1 MYNPE
6 NIRRRQKD
14 RAGADGGAEPVSDG
28 MGQGPT
34 LSVSA
39 ATSMASSPVFEGVD
53 AGRSRA
59 GAPMRSPAGPASRLR
74 QSSAPACGWHE
85 ASRPAEGAAAVL
97 VPARRWL
104 DRHERVASL
113 FEWVEQALIPRLV
126 RYDPG
131 ALHQDLMKPTKAE
144 FEAFFDRLLQDDEAG
159 IVATIDRLHGRGVS
173 MRSVFMELLVPAARR
188 MGERWCDDT
197 SDFVAVTVA
206 VGHLQRMVQRYSE
219 PFCAEGV
226 PHGRGHRILMAQPE
240 DETHSF
246 GLSLVSEFFRRD
258 GWDVVMARAGTG
270 LDPVQCVRSEV
281 FDAVGLS
288 VGSQLNLPWLRE
300 RIVRIRR
307 ESCNPSIV
315 VMVGGP
321 LFADQPER
329 ATEYGA
335 DLSASADE
343 APAQVLECLARR
355 DVNPSP
361 SDGGRF

>member
-6 NIRRRQKD
+6 NIRRKQKD
-14 RAGADGGAEPVSDG
+14 RASADGGAEPGGDG
-28 MGQGPT
+28 MSMGPT
-34 LSVSA
+34 LSVST

-59 GAPMRSPAGPASRLR
+59 GAAPRWLR
-74 QSSAPACGWHE
+74 QAGLNSPVLREAPPVAE
-85 ASRPAEGAAAVL
+85 AVGAGAAS
-97 VPARRWL
+97 ARRWP

-126 RYDPG
+126 RYDP
-131 ALHQDLMKPTKAE
+131 ASLLQDLMKPSEAD

-159 IVATIDRLHGRGVS
+159 IVDTIERLHGRGVS
-173 MRSVFMELLVPAARR
+173 MRTVFMDLLVPAARR

-206 VGHLQRMVQRYSE
+206 VGLLQRMVQRYSA

-226 PHGRGHRILMAQPE
+226 PLGRGHRILMAQPD

-246 GLSLVSEFFRRD
+246 GLSLVGEFFRRD
-258 GWDVVMARAGTG
+258 GWDVVVARAGTG
-270 LDPVQCVRSEV
+270 LEPVQCVRTET

-288 VGSQLNLPWLRE
+288 VGSQLNLPWLRD
-300 RIVRIRR
+300 RIARIRR

-329 ATEYGA
+329 ALEIGA
-335 DLSASADE
+335 DLSSPADQ
-343 APAQVLECLARR
+343 APARVLECLAGRPR
-355 DVNPSP
+355 APSP
-361 SDGGRF
+361 STDRSG

>member
-14 RAGADGGAEPVSDG
+14 RARADGGAEPVSDG
-28 MGQGPT
+28 MSQATT

-59 GAPMRSPAGPASRLR
+59 GAPMRPAAGRGEPSLML
-74 QSSAPACGWHE
+74 APAWHD
-85 ASRPAEGAAAVL
+85 AARLADAVAAELA
-97 VPARRWL
+97 PARRWL

-131 ALHQDLMKPTKAE
+131 SSNQHLMKPSEAE
-144 FEAFFDRLLQDDEAG
+144 FEAFFERLLRDDEPG
-159 IVATIDRLHGRGVS
+159 IVATIDRLHGRGLS
-173 MRSVFMELLVPAARR
+173 MRSVFMDLLVPAARR

-226 PHGRGHRILMAQPE
+226 AHGRGHRILMAQPE
-240 DETHSF
+240 NETHSF
-246 GLSLVSEFFRRD
+246 GLSLVGEFFRRD

-270 LDPVQCVRSEV
+270 LEPVQCVRSEV

-321 LFADQPER
+321 LFADRPER
-329 ATEYGA
+329 ALECGA

-355 DVNPSP
+355 ERRDRNPP
-361 SDGGRF
+361 SSADGRP